1 MRVVLAGLCL
11 ILSSCATQ
19 SVITVVSRADRQVVN
34 GTLDSI
40 SRAVGITLRGR
51 NYRGDYVLTPTAQTT
66 VVVNNTGNNA
76 DRKGNENRSRS
87 TVQRSPN
94 GSGKMLLISDDGDSL
109 RCDFTYEDDA
119 GLFKAIGTC
128 TDNARLEYDLRITS
142 RYVDL

>member
-34 GTLDSI
+34 GTLNSI

-109 RCDFTYEDDA
+109 RCEFTYEDDT

-128 TDNARLEYDLRITS
+128 TDNARREYDLRITS

>member
-128 TDNARLEYDLRITS
+128 TDNARREYDLRVTS
-142 RYVDL
+142 KFVDM

>member
-1 MRVVLAGLCL
+1 MRVMLAGLCL

-19 SVITVVSRADRQVVN
+19 SVITVVSRSDRQVVN
-34 GTLDSI
+34 GTLNSI

-109 RCDFTYEDDA
+109 RCDFTYEDDT

-128 TDNARLEYDLRITS
+128 TDNARLEYDLRVTS
-142 RYVDL
+142 KFVDM